1 MRQNP
6 LVTAAQLDKI
16 GLNWIWDFG
25 FLRPQELGNLLWPK
39 STHSTK
45 NAERIARKWLADGL
59 ILRRTLPKHA
69 GTVLVLSKAGAEF
82 LSHEFGIDAKSGKD
96 IGEMTAGVWSP
107 PKTWRHDILAA
118 GVLALM
124 RRDGHTIY
132 PEQKLRRENPNK
144 LVPDGIALKI
154 KDGTPYA
161 VWLEIESARK
171 TGKRMDTMCKSLI
184 AAASGTS
191 VKLSGITCTQAA
203 VAYNP
208 AQTDER
214 DYSLDHH
221 QRVVNALRKFARSD
235 FPVHFLELKKTGVG
249 VASYTLKTGLI
260 EADAVTQAV
269 ARMSWSTRKSDSGE
283 QEHYTYIPDLV
294 DFCYTQKGDLWIARL
309 TLLDADNEEEE
320 RFVRFR
326 TQKALKRYAAKLDLG
341 LIKLAPADDVNAT
354 RERRIGSGDGVGRAH
369 HPRRTL
375 SSSTSAT
382 FSVRSPCPGT

>member
-1 MRQNP
+1 MTHLDKTGKMLQTHHTLEHSLEYSEMRQNP

-16 GLNWIWDFG
+16 GLNWIWNFG
-25 FLRPQELGNLLWPK
+25 FLRPQELGLLLWPK

-144 LVPDGIALKI
+144 LVPDGIALTI

-161 VWLEIESARK
+161 VWIEIESARK

-203 VAYNP
+203 VAYDP

-214 DYSLDHH
+214 GYELDHH
-221 QRVVNALRKFARSD
+221 QRVINALRKFARSD

-249 VASYTLKTGLI
+249 ITGYTLKTGVI

-269 ARMSWSTRKSDSGE
+269 ARMIWSTHTSESGE
-283 QEHYTYIPDLV
+283 QEHRTYAHMPGFHE
-294 DFCYTQKGDLWIARL
+294 FCYTRKDDAWVLRL
-309 TLLDADNEEEE
+309 IPADEYEDAEKILRFGTL
-320 RFVRFR
+320 
-326 TQKALKRYAAKLDLG
+326 KALKRYAAKLDLG
-341 LIKLAPADDVNAT
+341 LIKLT
-354 RERRIGSGDGVGRAH
+354 
-369 HPRRTL
+369 PRV
-375 SSSTSAT
+375 A
-382 FSVRSPCPGT
+382 